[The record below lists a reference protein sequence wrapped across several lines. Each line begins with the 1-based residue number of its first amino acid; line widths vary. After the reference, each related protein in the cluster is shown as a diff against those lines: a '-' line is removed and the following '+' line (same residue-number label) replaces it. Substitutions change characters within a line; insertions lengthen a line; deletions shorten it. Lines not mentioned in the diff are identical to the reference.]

1 MYPTL
6 GDGERVVVDTMA
18 YREAPP
24 VVGDIVL
31 ARHPFVR
38 DTWIIKRVVGVAEDD
53 RYVLQGDNSL
63 ESSDSRSFGPV
74 ALRNILGRATHRA
87 DGSPLPSA
95 PAGTE

>member
-6 GDGERVVVDTMA
+6 GDGERVVVATSA
-18 YREAPP
+18 YREASP

-38 DTWIIKRVVGVAEDD
+38 DMWMIKRIVGVAEDG
-53 RYVLQGDNSL
+53 RYVLHGDNAL

-74 ALRNILGRATHRA
+74 ALRNILGRVTHRA
-87 DGSPLPSA
+87 DGSSLPSA
-95 PAGTE
+95 PAGRE